1 MPLRSALRWSG
12 LLLGLLVFGLVLLQ
26 VRTHR
31 QELDQAW
38 AHAQVAPLLLSFLLF
53 FLAQFLFVLSW
64 HRLLHAAG
72 ETGNLG
78 GDAARWGVSLAGK
91 YFPGKVWQA
100 LARFGLYHGAPRGSR
115 VAPAYL
121 RETLLSVSAAMTVV
135 ALQAGHVGA
144 HLRALVWP
152 FGLGAGLLLLLA
164 LPSVAR
170 LVSDRLRRWSP
181 LELELPDSDAAV
193 LPLAWCLQLLAY
205 LLLGLGFF
213 VLGRAFGLLESGVV
227 FPAVAGLCFAGLA
240 GIAAFFVPAG
250 LGVREAA
257 LAWFLAPWLG
267 AAPALL
273 LAVLARLWISVGEA
287 TMIAMGLWWLHAH
300 GQTRGESGAGP

>member
-1 MPLRSALRWSG
+1 MPAKTVLRWIG
-12 LLLGLLVFGLVLLQ
+12 AAVGLLVFGLVLLQ
-26 VRTHR
+26 LRAHR
-31 QELDQAW
+31 HELDLAW
-38 AHAQVAPLLLSFLLF
+38 AHARMAPLLLSFVLF
-53 FLAQFLFVLSW
+53 FVAQALFALSW

-72 ETGNLG
+72 ETGNYR

-115 VAPAYL
+115 VAPAFL
-121 RETLLSVSAAMTVV
+121 REMLLSVSAAMSVV
-135 ALQAGHVGA
+135 ALQAAVSGGHME
-144 HLRALVWP
+144 ALAMP
-152 FGLGAGLLLLLA
+152 FALGALLLVLLA
-164 LPSVAR
+164 LPPIAR
-170 LVSDRLRRWSP
+170 EALALLRRWSP
-181 LELELPDSDAAV
+181 LRLELPDSESAR

-205 LLLGLGFF
+205 LVLGLGCYA
-213 VLGRAFGLLESGVV
+213 LGRAFGLLGPELM

-267 AAPALL
+267 PAPALL
-273 LAVLARLWISVGEA
+273 LAVLARLWISLGEA
-287 TMIAMGLWWLHAH
+287 TVIVIGLWWLRAQ
-300 GQTRGESGAGP
+300 GDAGASRMAP